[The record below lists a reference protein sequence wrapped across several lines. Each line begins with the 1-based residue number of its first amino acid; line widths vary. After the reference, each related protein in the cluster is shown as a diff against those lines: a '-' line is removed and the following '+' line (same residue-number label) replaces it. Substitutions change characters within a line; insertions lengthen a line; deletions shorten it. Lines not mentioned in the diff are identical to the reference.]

1 MARSLYRR
9 ECAEC
14 GTEFV
19 PGEAERGA
27 ALCPVCRRRRKSH
40 AAVRVE
46 GGVVWRTEVRGHLW
60 SPPRWPRPGA
70 EEGGRHEA

>member
-1 MARSLYRR
+1 MAGRLHRR
-9 ECAEC
+9 DCAEC

-27 ALCPVCRRRRKSH
+27 ALCPACRRRRKSH

-46 GGVVWRTEVRGHLW
+46 DGVVWRTEVRGHLW
-60 SPPRWPRPGA
+60 SPSRWPRPGA
-70 EEGGRHEA
+70 GERGRHGA